1 MAPDPTRT
9 TNTEAAYGTPFVQ
22 AMMKQRVPLG
32 GAPGEADDIA
42 NAVLYLASDEANY
55 ITGTTLPV
63 AGGR

>member
-1 MAPDPTRT
+1 MRRIGLP
-9 TNTEAAYGTPFVQ
+9 E
-22 AMMKQRVPLG
+22 
-32 GAPGEADDIA
+32 DIA